1 MRDGCHRG
9 GMKLQIDSF
18 VLLKAIEL
26 LESVDTVS
34 GKSERLMLMESNF
47 NALSS
52 LPIGRLSFVIAQ
64 SSH

>member
-9 GMKLQIDSF
+9 GMKLQIDSC

-34 GKSERLMLMESNF
+34 GKSERLMLMESKF
-47 NALSS
+47 NVLSS
-52 LPIGRLSFVIAQ
+52 LPIGRLSFATAQ